1 MKINEGFELRTV
13 CSENV
18 IVAYGRKNIDFS
30 KVISLNE
37 SAALMWRQAEK
48 GEFSAQTLADAL
60 CDEYQVDAYT
70 ALRDVTQTIEE
81 WQKIGLVE
89 E

>member
-13 CSENV
+13 CDENV

-37 SAALMWRQAEK
+37 SAALMWREVVGKEFTEDDLVKILTDTYEVTEEQARK
-48 GEFSAQTLADAL
+48 DVITLIG
-60 CDEYQVDAYT
+60 Q
-70 ALRDVTQTIEE
+70 
-81 WQKIGLVE
+81 WQEIGMLE
-89 E
+89 D

>member
-1 MKINEGFELRTV
+1 MRIKPGFELRDV
-13 CSENV
+13 CGEHI
-18 IVAYGRKNIDFS
+18 IVAYGEENIDFS

-48 GEFSAQTLADAL
+48 GEFSAQNLADAL

>member
-13 CSENV
+13 CDDNV

-37 SAALMWRQAEK
+37 SAAFMWNAVIDKDFTCQE
-48 GEFSAQTLADAL
+48 LADLL
-60 CDEYQVDAYT
+60 CKEYEIDKQT
-70 ALRDVTQTIEE
+70 ALEDANQIVAKWKEL
-81 WQKIGLVE
+81 GLVSD
-89 E
+89 